1 VILHVGVITIGIL
14 LGLMMKTKAKRTISG
29 DDEGICASTAKN
41 KTQEV
46 PIRFDV
52 IERGDHGIYK
62 AALYIGER
70 KAPKMSAFFPAE
82 WTEAKVQDKIRE
94 AFSNKHSMVLDEPNG
109 NKWLIEG
116 ETSEGILIKIIAET
130 VMESKQLEILT
141 AYPEI
146 RN

>member
-1 VILHVGVITIGIL
+1 MILHVSVIAIVIL
-14 LGLMMKTKAKRTISG
+14 LGLMMKTKTQRTING
-29 DDEGICASTAKN
+29 DDKDIGASTAEN

-82 WTEAKVQDKIRE
+82 WTEAKVQDKIME
-94 AFSNKHSMVLDEPNG
+94 AFNNKHSMVLDEPDG

-130 VMESKQLEILT
+130 VTESKKLEILT